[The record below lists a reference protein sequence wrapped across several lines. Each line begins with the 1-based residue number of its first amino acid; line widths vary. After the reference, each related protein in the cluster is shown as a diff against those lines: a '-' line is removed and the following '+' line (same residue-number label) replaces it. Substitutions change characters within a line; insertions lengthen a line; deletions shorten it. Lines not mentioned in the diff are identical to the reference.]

1 MIKEVL
7 NFGISEIYYLILS
20 NMETITVYES
30 DDDWQVIATID
41 NNISAKVATEVK
53 VTKEQFY
60 DIFNNGNMTLPNRL
74 IRNYKK
80 LLWE

>member
-1 MIKEVL
+1 
-7 NFGISEIYYLILS
+7 
-20 NMETITVYES
+20 METIIVYES
-30 DDDWQVIATID
+30 DDWQVVATID
-41 NNISAKVATEVK
+41 SNIKAKIATEIK

-60 DIFNNGNMTLPNRL
+60 DIFNNWNMTIPNRL

>member
-1 MIKEVL
+1 
-7 NFGISEIYYLILS
+7 
-20 NMETITVYES
+20 METITVYEA
-30 DDDWQVIATID
+30 DDWQVVATID
-41 NNISAKVATEVK
+41 SNISAKVATEIK

>member
-1 MIKEVL
+1 
-7 NFGISEIYYLILS
+7 
-20 NMETITVYES
+20 METITVYES
-30 DDDWQVIATID
+30 DDWQVVATID
-41 NNISAKVATEVK
+41 SNISAKVATEIK

-80 LLWE
+80 LIWE

>member
-1 MIKEVL
+1 
-7 NFGISEIYYLILS
+7 
-20 NMETITVYES
+20 METIIVYES
-30 DDDWQVIATID
+30 DDDWQVVATID
-41 NNISAKVATEVK
+41 SNIKAKIATEIK

-60 DIFNNGNMTLPNRL
+60 DIFNNWNMTIPNRL